1 MTPEERSRAMDGW
14 SATEYDKLGKMIY
27 NGNMA
32 PDEAIRVIN
41 EQRAV
46 KTIIDNQ
53 HAAALAHV
61 KPAPDLT
68 TTLEQRGKRY
78 GAFSEHARATQALKK
93 SMRDFDP
100 TKWDALSASAKEAL
114 EMVAHKIGRIL
125 NGDPLYADSWVDIAG
140 YAQLV
145 ATALQKNHPE
155 HQ

>member
-1 MTPEERSRAMDGW
+1 MTSSD
-14 SATEYDKLGKMIY
+14 S
-27 NGNMA
+27 
-32 PDEAIRVIN
+32 
-41 EQRAV
+41 
-46 KTIIDNQ
+46 
-53 HAAALAHV
+53 
-61 KPAPDLT
+61 LT